1 MARKPRIHFPGAVY
15 HVILRGNAG
24 QDVFREDQDYLRF
37 HRLIEEGHKRYA
49 HRIHAFCLMP
59 NHVHLVIEVGE
70 IPLSRVIQ
78 NLSQRYTSWFNRK
91 NEKSGHVFQG
101 RYKAILID
109 ADSYLLEL
117 IRYIHLNPVR
127 AGLASLPEYYSWSSE
142 KSYSAEVQHPWLT
155 TDWVLSQF
163 SDSRS
168 HARKRYKKFL
178 HEGLGESRRIEFH
191 RGTAE
196 GRILGN
202 DRFLEATL
210 EKVNQKTTTSPDI
223 EKMIHQVCRH
233 FEVKENDLV
242 TKGKSQKIASAR
254 AVLGWLVRESGTL
267 TLTGLSKRLKRDISG
282 LSRAATML
290 ADKAEKDKSLK
301 DMMEQLKR
309 DVL

>member
-24 QDVFREDQDYLRF
+24 QAVFRDDQDYLRF

-70 IPLSRVIQ
+70 IPLSRIIQ

-117 IRYIHLNPVR
+117 IRYVHLNPVR
-127 AGLASLPEYYSWSSE
+127 AGLTSLPEHYPWSSE
-142 KSYSAEVQHPWLT
+142 QSYSEEVRHPWLT
-155 TDWVLSQF
+155 TDRLLSQF

-210 EKVNQKTTTSPDI
+210 EKVHQKTTKSSDI

-233 FEVKENDLV
+233 FEVKEKDLV
-242 TKGKSQKIASAR
+242 ETGKNQKIAKAR
-254 AVLGWLVRESGTL
+254 AMLSWLVRESKNL
-267 TLTGLSKRLKRDISG
+267 TLTELSKRLLKDISG
-282 LSRAATML
+282 LSRAATLL
-290 ADKAEKDKSLK
+290 AEKAEKDQSLK
-301 DMMEQLKR
+301 DMMEHFRR
-309 DVL
+309 DLL

>member
-24 QDVFREDQDYLRF
+24 QDVFSDDQDYLRF
-37 HRLIEEGHKRYA
+37 YRLIEEGHKRYA

-59 NHVHLVIEVGE
+59 NHVHLVIQVGE
-70 IPLSRVIQ
+70 IPLSRIIQ
-78 NLSQRYTSWFNRK
+78 NLSQRYTSWFNRR

-109 ADSYLLEL
+109 ADSYLVEL

-127 AGLASLPEYYSWSSE
+127 AGLTTLPEHYPWSSE

-155 TDWVLSQF
+155 TDWLLSQF

-168 HARKRYKKFL
+168 YARKRYKKFL
-178 HEGLGESRRIEFH
+178 YEGFGESRRIEFH
-191 RGTAE
+191 RGTAG

-202 DRFLEATL
+202 DRFIEATL
-210 EKVNQKTTTSPDI
+210 EKVYQKTTTSPDI
-223 EKMIHQVCRH
+223 EKMIRQVCGH
-233 FEVKENDLV
+233 FEVQEKDLV
-242 TKGKSQKIASAR
+242 AKGKSQKIACAR
-254 AVLGWLVRESGTL
+254 AMLGWLVRESKNMSL
-267 TLTGLSKRLKRDISG
+267 TELSKRLERDISG

-290 ADKAEKDKSLK
+290 ADKMEKNKSLK